1 MSFYYRPV
9 VSLFG
14 GCCLT
19 VDTGPPATGK
29 IFAVK
34 AFLGTIGSA
43 RNNMS
48 ITGTNQA
55 LWEKASLYFMTFG
68 IDDPSDKKGKSN

>member
-14 GCCLT
+14 GCYLT
-19 VDTGPPATGK
+19 VATRPPATGK
-29 IFAVK
+29 TLAVK

-48 ITGTNQA
+48 ITGTNRA
-55 LWEKASLYFMTFG
+55 LWERASLYFMPFG

>member
-1 MSFYYRPV
+1 MA
-9 VSLFG
+9 
-14 GCCLT
+14 
-19 VDTGPPATGK
+19 TGPPATGK
-29 IFAVK
+29 TSAVK

-48 ITGTNQA
+48 VTGTNRT
-55 LWEKASLYFMTFG
+55 LWERASLYFMPFG